1 MTIQNYK
8 DRHYELEWENLGIRG
23 CIVLN
28 NMNGNLRYE
37 ESDNENGK
45 DFDDKEKS
53 RMTFMTKW
61 FNPGSRI
68 FLTNLR
74 NPTYQKFKYLPVSD
88 LIEVFFSLSS
98 QDAEKEEEKVTR
110 RAAKIIH
117 SIWTNSWVYPSSL
130 TTIIF
135 SKRKGKSASN
145 EIITQKKITIKR
157 NTNNK
162 LIF

>member
-1 MTIQNYK
+1 MIQNYK
-8 DRHYELEWENLGIRG
+8 DRHYELERENLRIRG

-98 QDAEKEEEKVTR
+98 QDAEKEEEKVAR

-117 SIWTNSWVYPSSL
+117 SIWTNPWVDPSSL
-130 TTIIF
+130 DTNIF
-135 SKRKGKSASN
+135 EKKRKKSASN
-145 EIITQKKITIKR
+145 EIITRQKKL
-157 NTNNK
+157 N
-162 LIF
+162 

>member
-68 FLTNLR
+68 FLTNLK

-98 QDAEKEEEKVTR
+98 RCWKGRRKDSQKGQNYPLDLNKLVSVSFISHDNNIFEK
-110 RAAKIIH
+110 
-117 SIWTNSWVYPSSL
+117 
-130 TTIIF
+130 
-135 SKRKGKSASN
+135 KRKKC
-145 EIITQKKITIKR
+145 
-157 NTNNK
+157 
-162 LIF
+162 F

>member
-1 MTIQNYK
+1 MIQNYK
-8 DRHYELEWENLGIRG
+8 DRHYELERENLGICG

-88 LIEVFFSLSS
+88 IIEVFFSLSS
-98 QDAEKEEEKVTR
+98 QDAEKEEEKVAR

-117 SIWTNSWVYPSSL
+117 SI
-130 TTIIF
+130 
-135 SKRKGKSASN
+135 
-145 EIITQKKITIKR
+145 
-157 NTNNK
+157 
-162 LIF
+162 